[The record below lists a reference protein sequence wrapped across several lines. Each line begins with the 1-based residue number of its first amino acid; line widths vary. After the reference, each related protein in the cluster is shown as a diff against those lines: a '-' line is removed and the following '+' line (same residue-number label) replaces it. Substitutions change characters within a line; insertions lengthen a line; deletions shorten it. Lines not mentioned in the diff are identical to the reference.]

1 MKTDRKGIMSAC
13 DYSIAS
19 LQNIKKGLMDIGN
32 PKHEL
37 VWAVGGIIITLASN
51 LLACSQEV
59 IAAAPNQDDPNAL
72 DDIREIQRKFND
84 FVDGM
89 VGNA

>member
-32 PKHEL
+32 PKQEL
-37 VWAVGGIIITLASN
+37 NWAIGGIIIALASN
-51 LLACSQEV
+51 LLAISQDV
-59 IAAAPNQDDPNAL
+59 ISQAPNQDEPSAL
-72 DDIREIQRKFND
+72 NDIKEIQVKFNQ
-84 FVDGM
+84 FVEGM
-89 VGNA
+89 IGNE